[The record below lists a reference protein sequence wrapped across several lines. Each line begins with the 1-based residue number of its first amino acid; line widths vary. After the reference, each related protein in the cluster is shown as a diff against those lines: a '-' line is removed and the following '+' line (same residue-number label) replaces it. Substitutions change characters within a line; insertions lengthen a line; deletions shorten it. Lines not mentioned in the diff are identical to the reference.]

1 LKEPCNC
8 SELAVQIHYTF
19 EVAERCLLKSFIIC
33 TELAD
38 IEADNMRGVC
48 NENKEMINAYR
59 IVASE
64 NLGKTRTSSIY
75 VEILGR

>member
-1 LKEPCNC
+1 MLTQ
-8 SELAVQIHYTF
+8 EL
-19 EVAERCLLKSFIIC
+19 IIC
-33 TELAD
+33 TELAA
-38 IEADNMRGVC
+38 IKADNMRGVC
-48 NENKEMINAYR
+48 NGNREMINAYR